1 MKLKHRWTFEEDL
14 IFCNKYLDFFVEQ
27 KSNVSLSDFSRL
39 VLASVSTEISF
50 NSAKMKVQ
58 NIKAILIELNIS
70 DSLKTA
76 PAKNYS
82 KQNLEARK
90 YALKQRGLK
99 FDVLAEQPEKDNPLR
114 TAEMTVEDDYGMI
127 DGVINNGRKGEEQE
141 AAKAEAARTSPEKRP
156 SIRERLAEAKKECGE
171 RKSPDKAHQKKPP
184 EHDL

>member
-14 IFCNKYLDFFVEQ
+14 TFCNKYLDFFVEQ
-27 KSNVSLSDFSRL
+27 KSHMSLSDFCRL
-39 VLASVSTEISF
+39 LLALEPSGICF

-82 KQNLEARK
+82 KQNLEAMK

-99 FDVLAEQPEKDNPLR
+99 
-114 TAEMTVEDDYGMI
+114 
-127 DGVINNGRKGEEQE
+127 
-141 AAKAEAARTSPEKRP
+141 
-156 SIRERLAEAKKECGE
+156 
-171 RKSPDKAHQKKPP
+171 
-184 EHDL
+184 